1 MAMAE
6 LRHQMHMQEVEKKIK
21 LLQMNWFIKNYE
33 QATKSHPDK
42 PKPTVSIQS
51 TKLIDEIRGMRT
63 LIRDIKGKLEE
74 YHKRINAK
82 ESEKPDEKA
91 SENVETDISYMYPVR
106 FDIEQQL
113 YNGIRYKLPTYT
125 HRSKFIHTYRVVH
138 LNF

>member
-1 MAMAE
+1 
-6 LRHQMHMQEVEKKIK
+6 MQEVEKKIK

-42 PKPTVSIQS
+42 PKQTVSIQS

-63 LIRDIKGKLEE
+63 LIRDISGKLEE
-74 YHKRINAK
+74 YRKRINAK
-82 ESEKPDEKA
+82 ESETPDEKA

-113 YNGIRYKLPTYT
+113 YNGIRYKLPTNT
-125 HRSKFIHTYRVVH
+125 HRSKFIYI
-138 LNF
+138 